1 MYSVL
6 IGLQCLGIL
15 ILFIEITY
23 IMLQKGS
30 KLQSLLLVAE
40 IALLINFVGYLMEL
54 KAKNM
59 EQALQAVKFIYLGK
73 PFVILCVF
81 MFVLRFCKVN
91 LSKWMIMILA
101 TLHISVTLLVMGAEQ
116 CTVYYSSIRFVEEG
130 LYPHLVLGHGVFYL
144 IYHAIVFSY
153 LAIMIIVL
161 IRRMGKVTS
170 KREKTHLCIFL
181 GIMLVMTASAVLYF
195 TGVTKGYDVTLL
207 GYLIASVGLCI
218 SIVHG
223 KLFSL
228 LELSKDIALEE
239 LDDGILVVDDKDSI
253 VYYNRVVVRIFE
265 SVALSKSIGDLARP
279 GENIQNGEYL
289 FRDDKVY
296 SISILPI
303 YQNNEYYGKT
313 YSFFDITDNYR
324 YTQQIQE
331 QVEVMKDLKERA
343 EEANRAKSVFVSNV
357 SHEIRTPMNAIVGMT
372 EVLMRGKQT
381 PQNMAYL
388 MNIKNSG
395 NALLNIINDIL
406 DFSKIESGKMELV
419 EDVYD
424 IGSMLN
430 DLGMIFLNRVDYKDI
445 ELLFDIDE
453 NLPSELYGDA
463 LRIRQV
469 ILNLVNNAIK
479 FTNDGFVRLTMKMDY
494 VTEDSTDI
502 YISVEDSGCGIRKED
517 MDKLF
522 TSFQQVD
529 EKKNHNKEGSGLG
542 LSISKQLVEL
552 LGGSLQVESTYGVGS
567 KFSFTITQKIPAS
580 ARKAAQLQQVNG
592 KNAKVYAIGCFFQN
606 DMMTQ
611 NVASLSERYQ
621 QKFVPMREWIQGATV
636 DFMLTD
642 MNSYYANTDIFE
654 AINCYKELCILK
666 NPLSENEMIDG
677 AIMMNKPLYSFN
689 FCQLLNQGTEAAMF
703 KTKSYMKFTAPNA
716 NILLVD
722 DNAVNLRTAEALLE
736 PLQMNID
743 VSISGRRA
751 LQMIRRK
758 KYDLILMDHKM
769 PEMDGTE
776 VTRKIRES
784 EGEYYQNV
792 PIIALT
798 ASMTSEAKILF
809 KKCGMNDYVAKPID
823 VKALYGK
830 MKEWL
835 PQDKILEE

>member
-101 TLHISVTLLVMGAEQ
+101 TLHISVTLLGMGAEQ

-228 LELSKDIALEE
+228 LELSKDIVLEE

-289 FRDDKVY
+289 FRDNKVY

-424 IGSMLN
+424 MGSMLN

-479 FTNDGFVRLTMKMDY
+479 FTNDGFVRLTLKMNY

-502 YISVEDSGCGIRKED
+502 YISRTTWEWHGSIRNTTRCLSFPRSQRSLMSTMRRHIITQSRFISRRTTLIPPIRCVRKCARQIPTELTITAQRLRFSAVRTSSTRRLKFAARVLLQARILKFTVSRLLHISSRATRR
-517 MDKLF
+517 MRSKQSSSRMKLHLKIS
-522 TSFQQVD
+522 SFQSRRQT
-529 EKKNHNKEGSGLG
+529 LLL
-542 LSISKQLVEL
+542 LSAS
-552 LGGSLQVESTYGVGS
+552 SA
-567 KFSFTITQKIPAS
+567 TIQRRMK
-580 ARKAAQLQQVNG
+580 R
-592 KNAKVYAIGCFFQN
+592 
-606 DMMTQ
+606 
-611 NVASLSERYQ
+611 
-621 QKFVPMREWIQGATV
+621 
-636 DFMLTD
+636 
-642 MNSYYANTDIFE
+642 
-654 AINCYKELCILK
+654 LK
-666 NPLSENEMIDG
+666 RCS
-677 AIMMNKPLYSFN
+677 SR
-689 FCQLLNQGTEAAMF
+689 
-703 KTKSYMKFTAPNA
+703 
-716 NILLVD
+716 
-722 DNAVNLRTAEALLE
+722 AVWN
-736 PLQMNID
+736 
-743 VSISGRRA
+743 
-751 LQMIRRK
+751 
-758 KYDLILMDHKM
+758 
-769 PEMDGTE
+769 
-776 VTRKIRES
+776 
-784 EGEYYQNV
+784 
-792 PIIALT
+792 
-798 ASMTSEAKILF
+798 
-809 KKCGMNDYVAKPID
+809 
-823 VKALYGK
+823 
-830 MKEWL
+830 
-835 PQDKILEE
+835 